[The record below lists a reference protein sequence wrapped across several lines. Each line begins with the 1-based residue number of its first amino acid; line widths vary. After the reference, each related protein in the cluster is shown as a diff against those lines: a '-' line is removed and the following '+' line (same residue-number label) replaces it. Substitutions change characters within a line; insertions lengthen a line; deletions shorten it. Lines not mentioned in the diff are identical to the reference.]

1 MEKAFAF
8 HKIVEDTFEAR
19 LRRGQHIHPR
29 AEKSAE
35 LLFRQ
40 HIKMFFEKVDIV
52 NNFCIEED
60 LKKQKE
66 MDRQEEVQVERYL
79 RQLSSTPVKKPKCE
93 LSSDSLGYNSFTNI
107 DENILNRSF
116 GKLELQSFSLEEE
129 EDKSVLRK
137 ERSLDCFKALDND
150 HTYVEMS
157 AGNPVA
163 SKMEEFHRGS
173 YTPYIH
179 FDDYEFI
186 SIDLSTNQS
195 DGSNCPETKTS
206 TNQCISAD
214 KKVIG
219 LIIIGFLFLFCPIW
233 TFFLLGIL

>member
-60 LKKQKE
+60 LKKQN
-66 MDRQEEVQVERYL
+66 DRQEEVQVERYL

-107 DENILNRSF
+107 GENILNRSF
-116 GKLELQSFSLEEE
+116 GKLELQSSSLEEDD
-129 EDKSVLRK
+129 DKSELRR
-137 ERSLDCFKALDND
+137 ESNSDCFKALDND

-173 YTPYIH
+173 YAPYIH

-195 DGSNCPETKTS
+195 DGSNCPATKTS
-206 TNQCISAD
+206 TNQCFSAD